1 MFAPA
6 RIPSDTLESNSNHP
20 EAFMQLDTKSLDVD
34 VAKPPRLVGSE
45 TTDFN
50 PLGKSQEGSLIYD
63 SV

>member
-34 VAKPPRLVGSE
+34 VAKPPRLEVPK
-45 TTDFN
+45 TN
-50 PLGKSQEGSLIYD
+50 IKKPRKMEG
-63 SV
+63 